1 MDFYNTYVKLC
12 RELGV
17 SPSQCAVDAG
27 LSKASVSRWKKG
39 GGCTDLNIEILS
51 AYFTQKLGRP
61 ISASYLKG
69 EPAEFPSSAGAAE
82 LPENVKTMAAALA
95 IALQQQKKPE
105 QPPLPEWQR
114 LEHPH
119 RYVPYS
125 CRHTFASL
133 AAKAKVDKEALQRAI
148 GHQIGSSVTDD
159 YYISQDAH
167 ISAAQEEFEKMANEI
182 KCIIDAT

>member
-69 EPAEFPSSAGAAE
+69 EPAEFPSSAGSAE

-105 QPPLPEWQR
+105 QPPLPELEEARKILDR
-114 LEHPH
+114 LDADKLNAALLML
-119 RYVPYS
+119 RG
-125 CRHTFASL
+125 L
-133 AAKAKVDKEALQRAI
+133 AGKQ
-148 GHQIGSSVTDD
+148 
-159 YYISQDAH
+159 
-167 ISAAQEEFEKMANEI
+167 
-182 KCIIDAT
+182 

>member
-27 LSKASVSRWKKG
+27 LSKASVSRWKQG

-69 EPAEFPSSAGAAE
+69 EPAEFPRSAGAAE

-105 QPPLPEWQR
+105 QPPLPELEEAREILDR
-114 LEHPH
+114 LDADKLNAALLML
-119 RYVPYS
+119 RG
-125 CRHTFASL
+125 L
-133 AAKAKVDKEALQRAI
+133 AGKQ
-148 GHQIGSSVTDD
+148 
-159 YYISQDAH
+159 
-167 ISAAQEEFEKMANEI
+167 
-182 KCIIDAT
+182 